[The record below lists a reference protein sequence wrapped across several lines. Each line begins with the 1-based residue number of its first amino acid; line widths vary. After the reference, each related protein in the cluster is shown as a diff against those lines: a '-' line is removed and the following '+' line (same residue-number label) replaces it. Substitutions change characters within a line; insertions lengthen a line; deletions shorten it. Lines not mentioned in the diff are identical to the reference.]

1 MTLPAPQSDEAEKFV
16 AAWLRAN
23 PGFLA
28 ADPALYAAM
37 DPPPRIHG
45 ERVADHMAA
54 RIAAAEAHARS
65 LSAMVNG
72 VLAASRANAAAAE
85 RIQRAVLEL
94 LRARDVMGSIGAL
107 PDLLGLECVSL
118 CAERPAPP
126 GFRTLDEGDVAR
138 LVGHGR
144 EAALRRTPAADAAL
158 HGEAAALV
166 GSEALLRFPVSPA
179 GRPALLALG
188 AREADAFD
196 PGQATDLLQFLAAA
210 VAAALQ
216 RA

>member
-1 MTLPAPQSDEAEKFV
+1 MTLPAAESDEAEKFV

-23 PGFLA
+23 PKFLA

-54 RIAAAEAHARS
+54 RIAAAEARAAR
-65 LSAMVNG
+65 LSTMMNG

-94 LRARDVMGSIGAL
+94 LRARDVMGAIGAL
-107 PDLLGLECVSL
+107 PELLGLESASL
-118 CAERPAPP
+118 CADRPAPP
-126 GFRTLDEGDVAR
+126 GFRTLAEGDVVR
-138 LVGHGR
+138 LIPAGR
-144 EAALRRTPAADAAL
+144 EATLRRTPTADAAL
-158 HGEAAALV
+158 HGEAAGLV
-166 GSEALLRFPVSPA
+166 GSEALLRLPVSPG

-188 AREADAFD
+188 AREADAFE
-196 PGQATDLLQFLAAA
+196 PGQATDLLQFLAAS